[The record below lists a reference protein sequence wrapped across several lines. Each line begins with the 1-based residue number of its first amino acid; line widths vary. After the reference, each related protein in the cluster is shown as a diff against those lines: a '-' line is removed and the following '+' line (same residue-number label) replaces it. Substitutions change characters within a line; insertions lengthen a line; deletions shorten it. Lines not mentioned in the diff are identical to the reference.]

1 MTDPLIDDVK
11 ALLDKEKG
19 DERILKQI
27 YRACENN
34 EVISNYERNY
44 VRTLAEKYLGR
55 IPLVEEKQHLE
66 EKQHSEEKLIV
77 PDIVF
82 SKTSSKQNINSLYSK
97 PTRNIKSTSKNTK
110 ILLGMGG
117 TTFAIL
123 IIISMSLTGVL
134 DVESN
139 DSQIISEDSSSA
151 SLSIKSDLPT
161 YQKGDIISI
170 SGTSNTSGKVNLSI
184 ENQDGQLIWSEK
196 ISVKS
201 NGHFSTLAIAG
212 GNGWDKSGTFTIKVN
227 NNSETKS
234 NTFSFKV

>member
-44 VRTLAEKYLGR
+44 VRTLAEKHLGR
-55 IPLVEEKQHLE
+55 IPQMQEKHIEEKQHDS
-66 EKQHSEEKLIV
+66 EKPIV
-77 PDIVF
+77 SDVVF
-82 SKTSSKQNINSLYSK
+82 SKTSSQKIESLSSK
-97 PTRNIKSTSKNTK
+97 SDKNRKSTSKNTK
-110 ILLGMGG
+110 ILLGIGG
-117 TTFAIL
+117 ATFVMLIL
-123 IIISMSLTGVL
+123 ISISLTGIL
-134 DVESN
+134 NFESN
-139 DSQIISEDSSSA
+139 DSQIISEDTS
-151 SLSIKSDLPT
+151 SLSIKTDLTT

-170 SGTSNTSGKVNLSI
+170 SGTSNSDKVNLTI
-184 ENQDGQLIWSEK
+184 KNQDGKLIWSET
-196 ISVKS
+196 ISVKN

-212 GNGWDKSGTFTIKVN
+212 GPGWDKSGTFTIQVN

-234 NTFSFKV
+234 NTFSFKA